1 MLQVRALHAGYGRG
15 QVLQA
20 VDLVVRSGEIVALLG
35 RNGSGRS
42 TLLKAVMGLVAARG
56 SVRWQGR
63 EILGLPPH
71 RIAQLGVGYVPEG
84 REVFATLT
92 VVQNLALGRKR
103 GMNAAAPRW
112 SDDALFELFPAL
124 AERRR
129 VPAGVLSGGEQQ
141 MLALARTLAG
151 DPRLILVDEPTEGLA
166 PRVVEQVARCLQRL
180 RADGVA
186 VLLAEQKLNLALD
199 VADRCALLGH
209 GAVVFEGTPSQLRSA
224 QVLRRE
230 WLEA

>member
-1 MLQVRALHAGYGRG
+1 MLEVCALHAGYGRG
-15 QVLQA
+15 RVLQA
-20 VDLVVRSGEIVALLG
+20 VDLVVPGGEIVALLG

-42 TLLKAVMGLVAARG
+42 TLLKAVMGLVVARG

-103 GMNAAAPRW
+103 GLHVGAPRW

-129 VPAGVLSGGEQQ
+129 VPAGALSGGEQQ

-151 DPRLILVDEPTEGLA
+151 DPRLMLVDEPTEGLA
-166 PRVVEQVARCLQRL
+166 PRVVDQVARCLQCL

-186 VLLAEQKLNLALD
+186 VLLAEQKLAVALD

-209 GAVVFEGTPSQLRSA
+209 GAVVFEGAPAQLRSA
-224 QVLRRE
+224 QTLRRE